1 MYLTIEDKLY
11 LTVTVVLSLSGLTFN
26 LLLLYLIIWQ
36 SPPHLTPYR
45 IFLGNTAVTQLL
57 HATIYLIVA
66 PRIISH
72 DIYLVVIYLGPIQY
86 AGGWWSYMM
95 FVTFL
100 HLAVNSFISIML
112 SMVFRWLCLTTLRF
126 PTEAAFL
133 MCIIGY
139 ILPLS
144 MVLSGLSIR
153 TFADREINNRFLN
166 YSISDLNKYRTVDG
180 TELMQAPVLFIVS
193 CVSVLLIPIYFVM
206 YYTRRKIY
214 KLIDARRSLSHH
226 YTTNGQIRMLVEALT
241 VQSVVPLFTLMP
253 ASAIYVLSQA
263 GIISAYFSGYCISPC
278 LSLSTCVDPLVTI
291 HYVMPYRMYVRRMLG
306 IGDPKTSS
314 STTDHL

>member
-57 HATIYLIVA
+57 HATVYLIVA

-144 MVLSGLSIR
+144 MV
-153 TFADREINNRFLN
+153 
-166 YSISDLNKYRTVDG
+166 
-180 TELMQAPVLFIVS
+180 APVLFIVS

-263 GIISAYFSGYCISPC
+263 GMISAYFSGYCISPC
-278 LSLSTCVDPLVTI
+278 LSLSELI
-291 HYVMPYRMYVRRMLG
+291 IYLFR
-306 IGDPKTSS
+306 
-314 STTDHL
+314 